1 MKTIPTIVA
10 SAAAIAAS
18 VLAIAGPAS
27 AGSTATNS
35 SAPSGNSAG
44 QIARGNYLVHRA
56 GLCIDC
62 HSPRNEKGEF
72 IEDRHLTGSP
82 IAFTPVAPM
91 PWASF
96 APRLAGLPAGYTQEQ
111 IVHFLMTGERP
122 DGRPGPL
129 PPMPAYRFE
138 REDAEAIVAYLKSLP
153 AEASQ
158 R

>member
-1 MKTIPTIVA
+1 
-10 SAAAIAAS
+10 
-18 VLAIAGPAS
+18 
-27 AGSTATNS
+27 
-35 SAPSGNSAG
+35 
-44 QIARGNYLVHRA
+44 
-56 GLCIDC
+56 
-62 HSPRNEKGEF
+62 
-72 IEDRHLTGSP
+72 
-82 IAFTPVAPM
+82 M